1 MFGISAEGNGENWS
15 GRPDSNRRTPAPK
28 SPQGKL
34 GNPSKERISSILNEL
49 SSYTK
54 FAKYPEFGYFVNL
67 LVAFWSQI
75 SENDLSD
82 DPCVPEDER

>member
-1 MFGISAEGNGENWS
+1 MGHRKNWS
-15 GRPDSNRRTPAPK
+15 GRPDSNRRPSAPK
-28 SPQGKL
+28 SLQRKSGK
-34 GNPSKERISSILNEL
+34 PSKERITSILNEL

-54 FAKYPEFGYFVNL
+54 FTKYPEFGHFVNL

-82 DPCVPEDER
+82 DPRAPEDER